1 MKESNSVEAPPRP
14 QPSPR
19 RVCFYVLLGLAI
31 VLLVPTFLAVRWF
44 FNSRLSRTTVLDLR
58 NSMVSASTVIASFQA
73 DFQSEQPKQGW
84 HYYWNDNGPVGDTN
98 AYSELRWSG
107 KNYVPNDNASPPG
120 RYVQLSNRA
129 GHTGQ
134 GPAQN
139 IRDENEHAVIVA
151 FTVAEAGRY
160 VIRDSF
166 ISRNDGAAGGAVHL
180 QVFVNNREVAPD
192 FYCRTREKIPF
203 DRELGRLATRDVIYV
218 CIGPGESDYHD
229 SFTMDF
235 SIGRF

>member
-1 MKESNSVEAPPRP
+1 MNDSNSIEASPRP
-14 QPSPR
+14 RPGPR
-19 RVCFYVLLGLAI
+19 RVWFYILIALAA
-31 VLLVPTFLAVRWF
+31 VLLVPTFLAGRWLLI
-44 FNSRLSRTTVLDLR
+44 SRGTQTAQ
-58 NSMVSASTVIASFQA
+58 ASVVVASFLA
-73 DFQSEQPKQGW
+73 DFQPEQPKQGW

-98 AYSELRWSG
+98 AYAELHWNGSRY
-107 KNYVPNDNASPPG
+107 YVPSDPVPPAG
-120 RYVQLSNRA
+120 RYVQLSNRN

-139 IRDENEHAVIVA
+139 IRDDNEHAVVLA

-166 ISRNDGAAGGAVHL
+166 ISRNDGPTGGAVHL
-180 QVFVNNREVAPD
+180 RVFVNDREVGAD
-192 FYCRTREKIPF
+192 LYCRTREKISF
-203 DRELGRLATRDVIYV
+203 DRGLGKLARGDSIYV

-229 SFTMDF
+229 SFTTDF